1 MEIEQASA
9 WQPVVRRGLVVA
21 SASSLESYYN
31 QTSELPEFVHAPS
44 KTAVKERLRNRLVR
58 NDPELWKASPEA
70 KVQALVDFDKG
81 YLPTEEALR
90 FTVSLVAS
98 YVECM
103 RSRDIHNPRYRRYFY
118 SLRAALQGRE
128 PVPSRVSLDT
138 LTGVNYI
145 LAGRVPQCRTT
156 YIQRLRHLF
165 GEPFRVEGPSL
176 SDINTVWYFP
186 IVVLQWPK
194 CGTLQELL
202 EKFRDH
208 LVSEVKDPALS
219 GQILKRV
226 RGKDAASALISVSVL
241 LNVGILVVDGALA
254 ESLRG
259 ELSDILAFLCDF
271 QGSTNIPVMLS
282 CSDAFLHGAAKLG
295 RKVES
300 VLRGQTLAFEPLA
313 CPAPGAS
320 KRGLWHQHNQW
331 LWSAGLLPPMLEMP
345 SDLPSWTWEICR
357 GRVDWLVDGFGA
369 LHKRLAWE
377 PSLLI
382 NGGPSRDVV
391 VDEFWLRLRIFC
403 NPINFIEQYDS
414 KSKYLQREDFLQH
427 LDYLPLKDIPKLLD
441 VRQRPARLGVEY
453 A

>member
-1 MEIEQASA
+1 MEIQQASA

-58 NDPELWKASPEA
+58 NDPELWKASPET

-98 YVECM
+98 YVDCM
-103 RSRDIHNPRYRRYFY
+103 RSKDIHNPRYRRYFY
-118 SLRAALQGRE
+118 SFKEALQGRG
-128 PVPSRVSLDT
+128 PVPSRESLET
-138 LTGVNYI
+138 LTGVSYI
-145 LAGRVPQCRTT
+145 LAGSVHQCRTT
-156 YIQRLRHLF
+156 YIQRLRNLF

-176 SDINTVWYFP
+176 NDINAVWYFP
-186 IVVLQWPK
+186 IVVLRWPT
-194 CGTLQELL
+194 CGTLKGLL
-202 EKFRDH
+202 EQFRDR
-208 LVSEVKDPALS
+208 LVSELKDPADT
-219 GQILKRV
+219 GPILKRV
-226 RGKDAASALISVSVL
+226 RGRNAPSALIAASVL
-241 LNVGILVVDGALA
+241 LNVGMLVVDGALA
-254 ESLRG
+254 ESLGG
-259 ELSDILAFLCDF
+259 ELRDILAFLGDL
-271 QGSTNIPVMLS
+271 QSYANIPVLLS
-282 CSDAFLHGAAKLG
+282 CSDAFLNGAEKLG
-295 RKVES
+295 SKVEN
-300 VLRGQTLAFEPLA
+300 VLRGRMLVFEPLA
-313 CPAPGAS
+313 RPAAGAS

-345 SDLPSWTWEICR
+345 CNLPSWTWEICL
-357 GRVDWLVDGFGA
+357 GRVDWLVDGFRA
-369 LHKRLAWE
+369 LHERLAWE

-391 VDEFWLRLRIFC
+391 VEAFKHRLRILTA
-403 NPINFIEQYDS
+403 PRSFIEEYDNKS
-414 KSKYLQREDFLQH
+414 KSLQRKDLLQH
-427 LDYLPLKDIPKLLD
+427 VDYLPFNDIAELLD